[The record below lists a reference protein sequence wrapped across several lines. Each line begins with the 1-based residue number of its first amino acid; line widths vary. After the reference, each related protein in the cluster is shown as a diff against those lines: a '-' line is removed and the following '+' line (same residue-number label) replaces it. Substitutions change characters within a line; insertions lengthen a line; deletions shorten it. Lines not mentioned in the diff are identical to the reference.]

1 MLKILAK
8 YVEAELMQAEEY
20 CHKAMLLK
28 KESVSVSETLY
39 TLANEELNH
48 AKKLLREGNKI
59 ISDKS
64 VKTFETNVQ
73 IDDAYFE
80 KCKIIWQW
88 EHEMSMDKVRRI
100 ERELEAYRGV

>member
-28 KESVSVSETLY
+28 KESASVSETLY

-80 KCKIIWQW
+80 K
-88 EHEMSMDKVRRI
+88 M
-100 ERELEAYRGV
+100 